1 MIGKAAE
8 AGTPLLPVLLPSGG
22 MLGTSDEP
30 AGRVFFFFLI
40 YFLAVHRHMEVPG
53 AGIEPKPQQ

>member
-1 MIGKAAE
+1 MIGEAAE

-30 AGRVFFFFLI
+30 AGRVFFFF
-40 YFLAVHRHMEVPG
+40 FLAVHRHMEVPG